1 MTGKDMRMQ
10 RPEPIENEI
19 AYDGAT
25 MITETDAKG
34 IITYVNR
41 KFIQMSG
48 YARDELIG
56 QAHSIMRHPDMPKV
70 IFQEMWANLKN
81 AEPWKGYIKN
91 LRKDGSF
98 YWVVVFITPKHDDV
112 GNLSGFIAA
121 RELPG
126 PQTLAEIKTTYAQY
140 KAEEPSS

>member
-1 MTGKDMRMQ
+1 MQ
-10 RPEPIENEI
+10 RPIPLEKEI
-19 AYDGAT
+19 FYDGAT
-25 MITETDAKG
+25 MITETDTKG

-41 KFIQMSG
+41 KFIEMSG
-48 YARDELIG
+48 YAKNELIG
-56 QAHSIMRHPDMPKV
+56 QSHNIMRHPDMPKV
-70 IFQEMWANLKN
+70 VFKEMWAKLKN

-98 YWVVVFITPKHDDV
+98 YWVVVFITPKHDDN

-126 PQTLAEIKTTYAQY
+126 PQTLEQIKQTYAEY
-140 KAEEPSS
+140 RTEEALSQ